1 MNYIYISI
9 LKDSLTATNND
20 NYPYITNTGYTNINW
35 SHGLYPKLSLDYI
48 YKIFSNTIYY
58 TLY

>member
-48 YKIFSNTIYY
+48 
-58 TLY
+58 L